1 MVWVLAAGLALLAL
15 GLGIKVALLRHGMKA
30 LRQDLV
36 ERRGQDTN
44 TLLSLPCR
52 DRELRRLASALNQE
66 LRALRQERLRYQ
78 QGDKELKEAVVNIS
92 HDLRTPLTAI
102 SGYLQLL
109 QGQDLPPDTR
119 RYLEQIDNRTQAM
132 KRLTEELF
140 RYSVVV
146 SEETLAREPVDLR
159 RAVEE
164 ALLSFYGALEGRGIE
179 PQVRLPE
186 EKVERLLD
194 PAALSRVL
202 GNILT
207 NALKYSAGDLEV
219 TLEERGRLTFSNA
232 APGLDPVTAGQLFD
246 RFYTVEAARNSTGLG
261 LSIAKELTQRM
272 GGSIGAALH
281 SGTLTVWVEFPQ
293 EEQDRK

>member
-15 GLGIKVALLRHGMKA
+15 GLGWKVALLRYGIKG
-30 LRQDLV
+30 LRRDLV

-119 RYLEQIDNRTQAM
+119 RYLEQIGGRTQAM

-146 SEETLAREPVDLR
+146 SEENLAQEPVDLR

-194 PAALSRVL
+194 PAAVNRVL

-219 TLEERGRLTFSNA
+219 TLEESGRLTFSNS
-232 APGLDPVTAGQLFD
+232 APGLDPVAAGRLFD

-272 GGSIGAALH
+272 GGEMGAELH
-281 SGTLTVWVEFPQ
+281 GGRLTVWLEL
-293 EEQDRK
+293 

>member
-1 MVWVLAAGLALLAL
+1 MVWVLAAGLALVAL
-15 GLGIKVALLRHGMKA
+15 GLGLKVALLRHGMKA
-30 LRQDLV
+30 LGRDLV

-66 LRALRQERLRYQ
+66 LRALRKERLRYQ

-119 RYLEQIDNRTQAM
+119 RYLEQIESRTESM

-146 SEETLAREPVDLR
+146 SEENLAREPVDLR

-186 EKVERLLD
+186 TPVIRQLD
-194 PAALSRVL
+194 PAAVNRVL

-219 TLEERGRLTFSNA
+219 TLEESGRLTFSNA
-232 APGLDPVTAGQLFD
+232 APGLDPVAAGRLFD

-272 GGSIGAALH
+272 GGSIGAELH
-281 SGTLTVWVEFPQ
+281 GGTLTVWL
-293 EEQDRK
+293 KL

>member
-1 MVWVLAAGLALLAL
+1 MVWVLAAGLALVAL
-15 GLGIKVALLRHGMKA
+15 GLGIKVALLRHGIKG
-30 LRQDLV
+30 LRRDLV

-66 LRALRQERLRYQ
+66 LRTLRQERLRYQ

-109 QGQDLPPDTR
+109 KSQELPPDAQ
-119 RYLEQIDNRTQAM
+119 RYLGQIESRTESM

-146 SEETLAREPVDLR
+146 SEENLAREPVDLR

-164 ALLSFYGALEGRGIE
+164 ALLSFYGALEGRGID

-186 EKVERLLD
+186 EPVVRQLD
-194 PAALSRVL
+194 PSALSRVL

-207 NALKYSAGDLEV
+207 NALKYSAGNLEV
-219 TLEERGRLTFSNA
+219 ALEESGRLTFSNA
-232 APGLDPVTAGQLFD
+232 APGLDPVAAGRLFD

-272 GGSIGAALH
+272 GGEMGAELH
-281 SGTLTVWVEFPQ
+281 GGRLTVWLEL
-293 EEQDRK
+293 

>member
-15 GLGIKVALLRHGMKA
+15 GLGIKVALLRHGIKG
-30 LRQDLV
+30 LRRDLA

-119 RYLEQIDNRTQAM
+119 RYLEQIGGRTQAM

-146 SEETLAREPVDLR
+146 SEENLTREPVDLR

-194 PAALSRVL
+194 PAAVNRVL

-219 TLEERGRLTFSNA
+219 TLEESGRLTFSNS
-232 APGLDPVTAGQLFD
+232 APGLDPVAAGRLFD

-272 GGSIGAALH
+272 GGSIGAELH
-281 SGTLTVWVEFPQ
+281 GGTLTVWL
-293 EEQDRK
+293 KL